1 MRDQVVINL
10 DAAVGP
16 FLVEYLLEALVAEL
30 VPVLKLAIV
39 LRELLHCVVRK
50 VHVLVVDVLQV
61 DAELARR
68 SSKVALLEDV
78 KVVILV
84 DKHPHADV
92 ELAIEYQ
99 QRPLN
104 VFLDD
109 ERVVL
114 DFKCR
119 CLLFGLLGAG
129 IFRRLFLLL
138 GLGLGVGLPG
148 YLDLLVLALA
158 VLLDEL
164 VEGVEVAE
172 DVDTSTTVQVSWL
185 EKPEIKAIEVAK
197 GKAVLSRRPL
207 LKVESFEL
215 SYFSSSA
222 NCARLIV

>member
-1 MRDQVVINL
+1 MRDQVVINFN
-10 DAAVGP
+10 AAVGP
-16 FLVEYLLEALVAEL
+16 FLVEYLLKPLVAEL

-78 KVVILV
+78 EIVILV

-99 QRPLN
+99 QGLLD
-104 VFLDD
+104 VLLDD

-119 CLLFGLLGAG
+119 SLLFGLLGGADFLRG
-129 IFRRLFLLL
+129 LFLLL

-185 EKPEIKAIEVAK
+185 EEP
-197 GKAVLSRRPL
+197 
-207 LKVESFEL
+207 
-215 SYFSSSA
+215 
-222 NCARLIV
+222 